1 MSNADSKFIIVTGAT
16 RGLGLGCVQSL
27 LSSGHKVLATGRDSS
42 VIKEKLPESLHE
54 NLICE
59 NLDTADDASMS
70 AFDKRLPELTERID
84 VLINNA
90 GIYLDSKTDPTSFST
105 SHEDFMR
112 TLAVNVG
119 GPYRMIQ
126 IVLPWMRR
134 QEFGRIV
141 NVSSGMGQL
150 SEMGSGAPGYR
161 SSKSALNALTLNLAT
176 ELEGGNVL
184 INSVCPGWVRTDM
197 GGENAVRALEEGV
210 SSILHAAFLTP
221 ESEPTQGTF
230 TRDGKRLRW

>member
-1 MSNADSKFIIVTGAT
+1 MSSKKSKFVIVTGAT

-27 LSSGHKVLATGRDSS
+27 LSSGHRVLATGRDSS
-42 VIKEKLPESLHE
+42 VVKGKLPESLHE

-59 NLDTADDASMS
+59 NLDVSDDKSM
-70 AFDKRLPELTERID
+70 FDFEKRLPSLTDRID
-84 VLINNA
+84 VLVNNA
-90 GIYLDSKTDPTSFST
+90 GIFLDSKTDPTSFST
-105 SHEDFMR
+105 SHEDFLK
-112 TLAVNVG
+112 TLAVNVA

-150 SEMGSGAPGYR
+150 SEMGSGSPGYR
-161 SSKSALNALTLNLAT
+161 SSKAALNALTLNLST
-176 ELEGGNVL
+176 ELEGSNVL

-197 GGENAVRALEEGV
+197 GGENAVRALDEGV

-221 ESEPTQGTF
+221 DSEPAQGTF
-230 TRDGKRLRW
+230 TRDGKLLRF